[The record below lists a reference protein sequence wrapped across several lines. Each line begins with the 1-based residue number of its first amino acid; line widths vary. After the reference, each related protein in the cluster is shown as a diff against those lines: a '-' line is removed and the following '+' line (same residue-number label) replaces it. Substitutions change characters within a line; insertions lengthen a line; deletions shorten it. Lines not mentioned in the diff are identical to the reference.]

1 MCLMLNDL
9 RNTIQ
14 QNFYFSQNFE
24 METDLIKLKI
34 NANPQSR
41 VKSFD
46 GRKVVSKWDKIPSL
60 YLATK

>member
-1 MCLMLNDL
+1 
-9 RNTIQ
+9 
-14 QNFYFSQNFE
+14 

-41 VKSFD
+41 VKSLD